1 MNVAIYSRKSKFTG
15 KGESIDNQ
23 VQMCKDY
30 LLKLNRNDEIYNFLI
45 YEDEGFSGSNTNR
58 PEFQMLMKDVSL
70 RKFDLLICYRLDRIS
85 RNVADF
91 STTLEILQR
100 NNVNFISIREQFDTS
115 SPMGRA
121 MIYIASV
128 FAQLER
134 ETIAERVRDNMLEL
148 AKSGRW
154 LGGTPPLGYKSTP
167 ISYYDENMT
176 EHSMTKL
183 SDDYEELKV
192 VKLIYN
198 KYLELKSLNAL
209 ETYLLKNYFKTRNG
223 SNFRKSTLRLILTN
237 PVYVKSSEEIFNYL
251 ESQGMILCGEP
262 DNIHGFLTYNK
273 LKTIYSKDGSHCR
286 EFRRPSDWIIA
297 VSKHKGIIEAKDWLK
312 VQNLYAENSNKFII
326 SSRSHNAL
334 LTGII
339 KCEKC
344 GSPMRVIHGPLRK
357 KTGTKLYYYACTLK
371 KSSKGSR
378 CNNPNVRVDQID
390 SIIIR
395 AINNIIIKKD
405 ILIKN
410 LTEKNKKNKKS
421 TINDNNII
429 ENNLIILI
437 KQKEEQINNL
447 LKKLSSNS
455 DLGNVIIPK
464 IKELNLKLNQLKKEL
479 DKSNNEI
486 LQCSSEELN
495 YSLAK
500 HLLANNCSIID
511 ALSHNETKELIRGL
525 TKCITWNGTNGDLII
540 YFNNRKDD

>member
-30 LLKLNRNDEIYNFLI
+30 LLKLNRNDESYNFLI

-58 PEFQMLMKDVSL
+58 PKFQMLMKDVSL
-70 RKFDLLICYRLDRIS
+70 KKFDLLICYRLDRIS

-91 STTLEILQR
+91 SSTLETLQR
-100 NNVNFISIREQFDTS
+100 YNVNFISIKEQFDTS
-115 SPMGRA
+115 SPIGRA

-154 LGGTPPLGYKSTP
+154 LGGTPPFGYKSIP

-183 SDDYEELKV
+183 DTDYKELKV

-209 ETYLLKNYFKTRNG
+209 EAYLLRNYFKTRNG

-237 PVYVKSSEEIFNYL
+237 PVYAKSSKEIFNYL
-251 ESQGMILCGEP
+251 ESQGITLCGQP
-262 DNIHGFLTYNK
+262 DNMHGFLTYNK
-273 LKTIYSKDGSHCR
+273 LKTVYSKDGSHCR
-286 EFRRPSDWIIA
+286 EIRNASDWIIA
-297 VSKHKGIIEAKDWLK
+297 VSNHKGIIESKDWLK
-312 VQNLYAENSNKFII
+312 VQRLHIENSKKFII
-326 SSRSHNAL
+326 SARSHNAL
-334 LTGII
+334 LTGIM

-344 GSPMRVIHGPLRK
+344 GSPMRIIHGPVSK

-390 SIIIR
+390 SIIINT
-395 AINNIIIKKD
+395 IKNIIKTEDIFTKNLIEKIKRNKKSIIND
-405 ILIKN
+405 DNIIESNLTILIK
-410 LTEKNKKNKKS
+410 EK
-421 TINDNNII
+421 
-429 ENNLIILI
+429 
-437 KQKEEQINNL
+437 KEHIDNL
-447 LKKLSSNS
+447 LKNLSSNP
-455 DLGNVIIPK
+455 DLENVIIPK
-464 IKELNLKLNQLKKEL
+464 IKELNFEL
-479 DKSNNEI
+479 DLLSKESSKSNNKI
-486 LQCSSEELN
+486 NQNDSQVKSPSSVKYLYEN
-495 YSLAK
+495 S
-500 HLLANNCSIID
+500 SIID
-511 ALSHNETKELIRGL
+511 ILTQNEKKKLIRAL
-525 TKCITWNGTNGDLII
+525 TKNITWNGVTQNLIV
-540 YFNNRKDD
+540 YFNSSM